1 MDTPLLIPAL
11 GDAEELT
18 CDVLVIG
25 GGTAGTMAALTAAE
39 RGADVLL
46 LEKAHVR
53 HSGALAMG
61 MDGVNNAVIPGR
73 AEPDDYVAEITR
85 ANDGIVD
92 QSTVRQTAT
101 RGFAMVQRLESYGVK
116 FEKDEHGDYAVRQVH
131 RSGSYVLPMPE
142 GKDVKKVLY
151 RQLRRREMRERIR
164 IENRVMPVRVLTSPE
179 DGRALGAVGFNTRT
193 GQFVTVRAGAVV
205 LATGA
210 CGRLGLPASGY
221 LYGTYENPT
230 NAGDGY
236 AMAYHA
242 GAELTGIECFQ
253 INPLIKDYNGPAC
266 AYVANPFGGYQV
278 NRHGERFVDSDYWSG
293 QMMAEFA
300 AEVASDRGPVYL
312 KLSHLPEESISAL
325 ESILHSTER
334 PTRGTF
340 HSGRGHDYRTHDIE
354 MHISEIGLCGG
365 HSASG
370 VRVDAHA
377 RTTVPRL
384 YAAGDLACVPH
395 NYMIGAFVF
404 GDLAG
409 SDAARYKAYDGEL
422 PTDQLREAHELIYR
436 PLRNPEGPPQP
447 QVEYKLRRFVN
458 DYVTPPKSGARLSL
472 ALEAFERMR
481 EDIAGMGARTP
492 HELMRCAEVDFIRDC
507 AEMAAR
513 ASLARTESRW
523 GLYHE
528 RLDHPRRDDASW
540 FHHLD
545 LHKSPSGAMEF
556 TARPVAPYLVPVDEF
571 TPVGGPS
578 RQLGEVHP
586 ENVATA
592 GSRDMAPVATGAEAA
607 ASVSGD
613 AAAPS
618 TPGTGSAATGSAPE
632 QSSSRRSSSRLLE
645 LVALAEEEP
654 ELGALLPYLTDA
666 APAVRREA
674 VAVLTETVPPGT
686 GPALAEA
693 LRDPSAQV
701 RAAAASSLRELVETL
716 PSEPALRDGLAAAL
730 AEPDPV
736 VRAAALDVLRALRL
750 GDAALFAGS
759 LTDADIAVRIEAV
772 RALVSV
778 DAADEL
784 ARAATA
790 DPSREVR
797 VTIAKSLATV
807 AAGRLTATPPLRSS
821 GPLGGSGRNPDAGI
835 APEHDAVHAA
845 LAGLVDDPDALV
857 RAAAYGA
864 LGTTGCP
871 VPLAARAVAALADP
885 AWQVRAGA
893 TTALS
898 VADPDTAVPVLA
910 KALAD
915 PNADVRK
922 SAVLAL
928 IKHRA
933 SEAARAAL
941 ATATTDSDADVRAYA
956 TRAL

>member
-1 MDTPLLIPAL
+1 MDIPAI
-11 GDAEELT
+11 GDAEELS

-39 RGADVLL
+39 RGARVLL

-61 MDGVNNAVIPGR
+61 MDGVNNAVVPGR

-116 FEKDEHGDYAVRQVH
+116 FEKDEHGEYAVRQVH

-179 DGRALGAVGFNTRT
+179 DGRAIGAAAFNTRT
-193 GQFVTVRAGAVV
+193 GAFVTVRAGAVI
-205 LATGA
+205 LATGP

-242 GAELTGIECFQ
+242 GAALTGIECFQ

-300 AEVASDRGPVYL
+300 AELASDRGPVYL
-312 KLSHLPEESISAL
+312 KLSHLPEESVASL
-325 ESILHSTER
+325 ESILHTTER

-340 HSGRGHDYRTHDIE
+340 HAGRGHDYRTHDIE

-370 VRVDAHA
+370 VRVDDHA

-384 YAAGDLACVPH
+384 YAAGDLASVPH

-409 SDAARYKAYDGEL
+409 ADASRHTAYEGPL
-422 PTDQLREAHELIYR
+422 PADQLAAAHELVYR
-436 PLRNPEGPPQP
+436 PLRHPDGPPQP

-458 DYVTPPKSGARLSL
+458 DYVAPPKTGARLSL
-472 ALEAFERMR
+472 AVAAFDRMTG
-481 EDIAGMGARTP
+481 EIAEMGATTA
-492 HELMRCAEVDFIRDC
+492 HELMRCAEVSFIRDC

-528 RLDHPRRDDASW
+528 RLDHPAKDDEDW
-540 FHHLD
+540 LYHLD
-545 LHKSPSGAMEF
+545 LRKSPSGAMEF
-556 TARPVAPYLVPVDEF
+556 TARPVEPYLVPVAEF
-571 TPVGGPS
+571 TPPGGPS
-578 RQLGEVHP
+578 RHLGEVALVP
-586 ENVATA
+586 VATA
-592 GSRDMAPVATGAEAA
+592 GPAPAA
-607 ASVSGD
+607 GHADPLSPAPAPDPARAGD
-613 AAAPS
+613 AGAGDAGAGDVP
-618 TPGTGSAATGSAPE
+618 PEGAVGPVGPAGGGSP
-632 QSSSRRSSSRLLE
+632 RILE
-645 LVALAEEEP
+645 LLALAEESPGLEV
-654 ELGALLPYLTDA
+654 LRPYLGDPD
-666 APAVRREA
+666 PAVRAAA
-674 VAVLTETVPPGT
+674 VAALGETVPAGA
-686 GPALAEA
+686 GPALAERLA
-693 LRDPSAQV
+693 DADGAV
-701 RAAAASSLRELVETL
+701 RAAAAAALRELLEVL
-716 PSEPALRDGLAAAL
+716 PGGPELGAGLRAAL
-730 AEPDPV
+730 AVPDPA
-736 VRAAALDVLRALRL
+736 VRSAALEALRALRL
-750 GDAALFAGS
+750 GDAGLYAAAL
-759 LTDADIAVRIEAV
+759 ADSDTEVRIHAV

-778 DAADEL
+778 DAAGAL
-784 ARAATA
+784 ASAAA
-790 DPSREVR
+790 DPAREVR
-797 VTIAKSLATV
+797 VAVAKGLA
-807 AAGRLTATPPLRSS
+807 
-821 GPLGGSGRNPDAGI
+821 
-835 APEHDAVHAA
+835 AVHAPAPDPLDPLLADPDPLVRGAALGA
-845 LAGLVDDPDALV
+845 LAA
-857 RAAAYGA
+857 
-864 LGTTGCP
+864 TGCP
-871 VPLAARAVAALADP
+871 GRYADTAVAALADP

-893 TTALS
+893 AAALS
-898 VADPDTAVPVLA
+898 AAAAGAAVPALA
-910 KALAD
+910 GALAD
-915 PNADVRK
+915 ANADVRK
-922 SAVLAL
+922 AAVLAL
-928 IKHRA
+928 LAHREA
-933 SEAARAAL
+933 GAARAAL
-941 ATATTDSDADVRAYA
+941 ATAVTDPDADVRAYA
-956 TRAL
+956 ARAA

>member
-1 MDTPLLIPAL
+1 MDTPVQIPSLAN
-11 GDAEELT
+11 AEELS

-39 RGADVLL
+39 HGADVLL

-101 RGFAMVQRLESYGVK
+101 RGFAMVRRLESYGVK
-116 FEKDEHGDYAVRQVH
+116 FEKDEHGEYAVRQVH

-164 IENRVMPVRVLTSPE
+164 IENRVMPVRVLTA
-179 DGRALGAVGFNTRT
+179 DGRAVGAAGFNTRT
-193 GQFVTVRAGAVV
+193 GGFVSVRAGAVI

-300 AEVASDRGPVYL
+300 AEIASDRGPVYL

-325 ESILHSTER
+325 ESILHTTER

-340 HSGRGHDYRTHDIE
+340 HAGRGHDYRTHDIE

-370 VRVDAHA
+370 VRVDDHA

-409 SDAARYKAYDGEL
+409 ADAARYKPCEGEL
-422 PTDQLREAHELIYR
+422 PQDQLRDAHELIYR
-436 PLRNPEGPPQP
+436 PLRNPDGPPQP

-458 DYVTPPKSGARLSL
+458 DYVAPPKSGARLSL

-481 EDIAGMGARTP
+481 TDIAEMGARTP
-492 HELMRCAEVDFIRDC
+492 HELMRCAEVTFIRDC

-523 GLYHE
+523 GLYHD
-528 RLDHPRRDDASW
+528 RTDHPARDDASW

-545 LHKSPSGAMEF
+545 LHKSPSGSMEF
-556 TARPVAPYLVPVDEF
+556 TARPVAPYLVPVPDF
-571 TPVGGPS
+571 TPTGGPS
-578 RQLGEVHP
+578 RHLGEVHP
-586 ENVATA
+586 EGVATA
-592 GSRDMAPVATGAEAA
+592 GARDAAPVASQPAVTD
-607 ASVSGD
+607 VPD
-613 AAAPS
+613 ATTNSHPDADAD
-618 TPGTGSAATGSAPE
+618 
-632 QSSSRRSSSRLLE
+632 SSPRLLQLLTLSEDESE
-645 LVALAEEEP
+645 LSALR
-654 ELGALLPYLTDA
+654 PYLDDP
-666 APAVRREA
+666 APAVRRAA

-686 GPALAEA
+686 GPALAAA
-693 LRDPSAQV
+693 LRDPHGDV
-701 RAAAASSLRELVETL
+701 RAAAAASLRELVETL
-716 PSEPALRDGLAAAL
+716 PPEGELRDGLASAL
-730 AEPDPV
+730 VEADPV

-750 GDAALFAGS
+750 GDAALFA
-759 LTDADIAVRIEAV
+759 DALADSDIAVRIEAV

-778 DAADEL
+778 DAAEHL
-784 ARAATA
+784 ARAAA

-797 VTIAKSLATV
+797 VTVAK
-807 AAGRLTATPPLRSS
+807 
-821 GPLGGSGRNPDAGI
+821 
-835 APEHDAVHAA
+835 A
-845 LAGLVDDPDALV
+845 LANVTPGRPVEDTLDQLTEDPDALV
-857 RAAAYGA
+857 RAAAFESLA
-864 LGTTGCP
+864 VTGCSAL
-871 VPLAARAVAALADP
+871 LAARAVAAQADA

-893 TTALS
+893 ATALS
-898 VADPDTAVPVLA
+898 GTAADVAVPSLA
-910 KALAD
+910 KVLGD

-922 SAVLAL
+922 AAVLAL
-928 IKHRA
+928 VRH
-933 SEAARAAL
+933 AAADEDARTAL
-941 ATATTDSDADVRAYA
+941 ATAVADPDADVRAYA
-956 TRAL
+956 SRAL